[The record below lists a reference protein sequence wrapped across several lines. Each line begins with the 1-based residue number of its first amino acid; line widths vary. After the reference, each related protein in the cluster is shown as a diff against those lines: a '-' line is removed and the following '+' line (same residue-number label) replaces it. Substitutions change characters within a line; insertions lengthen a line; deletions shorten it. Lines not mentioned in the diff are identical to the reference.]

1 MENLV
6 GDNIVTISRKK
17 EKGVEKSIYFAEI
30 DCPNFEQLGFD
41 GTRKVD
47 LISILDKAFNSHN
60 KNFDNK
66 NNIFIYD
73 FENKNY
79 IFNIIERTKD
89 FVFGQLSTE
98 KLYNDILQEYKDED
112 QKVIKSIIIKSFT
125 FFYID
130 IKKKSLVYIGHKNLK
145 NFNKVL
151 TKYFEEY
158 GKEFVKITFYGNK
171 NLLQQIDKSQKL
183 QSIEFQ
189 IADNGEISKS
199 LDKTLEWDRNINSFI
214 INIKVKHP
222 TKPYVKAIIL
232 DSNKHKK
239 ISKPVLKFQD
249 ETFND
254 YISHLFDDYF
264 TVKET
269 VYISQVDLKGFG
281 NIKEKLISA
290 TNKFMG

>member
-1 MENLV
+1 M
-6 GDNIVTISRKK
+6 
-17 EKGVEKSIYFAEI
+17 
-30 DCPNFEQLGFD
+30 
-41 GTRKVD
+41 
-47 LISILDKAFNSHN
+47 
-60 KNFDNK
+60 
-66 NNIFIYD
+66 
-73 FENKNY
+73 
-79 IFNIIERTKD
+79 
-89 FVFGQLSTE
+89 FGQLSTE
-98 KLYNDILQEYKDED
+98 KVYNDILQEYKDEED

-130 IKKKSLVYIGHKNLK
+130 INKKSLVYIGHKNLK
-145 NFNKVL
+145 NFNKIF
-151 TKYFEEY
+151 TKYFEDY
-158 GKEFVKITFYGNK
+158 GKEFVKITFYENK
-171 NLLQQIDKSQKL
+171 NLLQQIEKSQKL

-222 TKPYVKAIIL
+222 TKSYVRTIIL
-232 DSNKHKK
+232 DNNKYKK

-254 YISHLFDDYF
+254 YISHLFDNYF

-269 VYISQVDLKGFG
+269 IYISQVDLKGFG
-281 NIKEKLISA
+281 NIKEKLINA